1 MSKRAYS
8 AWDYPSNTKRN
19 PIPPAKSSQER
30 NRGVGIPQ
38 SQQSTAPTLQNTTP
52 AQQGIVPES
61 GQNAR
66 QNYKPPTRGRPAST
80 GAQPWLRNSGAGKQ
94 TPGTTGTIR
103 RTGTTGTA
111 GQTGTGK
118 PTGTTGKPPYR
129 SSYASAADLADM
141 NKIMGVNSYTGE
153 AQDVA
158 DEFLRQS
165 GVSSTTEYQKKFF
178 TEQARK
184 QQERE
189 ARRRAQEER
198 ARQYRELY
206 GDEEAAAEYM
216 GLRGGYTGEVD
227 DLVQAE
233 WRKNGV
239 SDAAGYRKVSDY
251 RWRNMVGG
259 TIDTARNSVNDFHYR
274 IQAGR
279 AEQLAENDAVRDA
292 ANGKGNYEDLYREYL
307 AKYQEE
313 TSDFVPRKA
322 VDWGEAYNAET
333 ARIADEEGFNDYVR
347 KDGQLYRALGAM
359 APSLAASA
367 AGNLAGGALALG
379 GAYGSARAAAKVGKA
394 LSASMTFSS
403 ASGAAYEEAIANG
416 MTPEKAM
423 QLATAAGTIE
433 LGTEVLSSGFGRFA
447 GKKLGIGGA
456 GDQVVKGLVGRVTE
470 DPLVQKALLYMS
482 DVFGEGFEELLS
494 EWGNYAADKII
505 GGYDTRT
512 IGEVWGDSWEAF
524 RDGAFIS
531 GILNTTSLLKKGV
544 PPQTAIEVGIDE
556 AIAQDNASPRKDA
569 VGRKLGTTVSISEIV
584 GKISDS
590 LRQKLPERD
599 FVQFN
604 EAFENSPAGNRLS
617 EALAGM
623 DTADAARLTEAV
635 TGAVADAVKRGESY
649 SSLEDFLTDES
660 VERMTEAVIEEA
672 AKTLGLADADD
683 TGVNE
688 KRLGDSRVAAL
699 KDMAKE
705 SLTEQF
711 RKDGELRDT
720 AERVRQKRGSEAT
733 DIFDDAGG
741 RNTEA
746 PSSEM
751 KTFYKDYIE
760 RNSLTYK
767 GKNSGITLESSSKSG
782 TIPSIENTL
791 THRRISA
798 DGREIINKAVYHK
811 LTNPVKRRG
820 GNIITATVE
829 NGWMRYLDE
838 RGATAVTFGDSIIFR
853 PDATTTEVLEEV
865 YHFEQN
871 RAGLNSQYPA
881 IQRMILN
888 EIDAQIYLLSVAD
901 RYKIPLSEVEE
912 IRGILESYEMQMEEL
927 KKAGEWDD

>member
-38 SQQSTAPTLQNTTP
+38 GQQSTAPTLQNTTP
-52 AQQGIVPES
+52 AQRGIVPER

-66 QNYKPPTRGRPAST
+66 QNYKPPTQGRPAST
-80 GAQPWLRNSGAGKQ
+80 GAQPWLRNSDAGKQ
-94 TPGTTGTIR
+94 TPGTTGTAR

-118 PTGTTGKPPYR
+118 ATGTTGKPPYR

-141 NKIMGVNSYTGE
+141 NEIMGVNSYTGE

-158 DEFLRQS
+158 DEFLRQN
-165 GVSSTTEYQKKFF
+165 GVGSTTEYQKKFF

-198 ARQYRELY
+198 ARQMRTLY
-206 GDEEAAAEYM
+206 GSPEDEAEIL
-216 GLRGGYTGEVD
+216 GLSGGYTGEVD
-227 DLVQAE
+227 DLVQEE

-239 SDAAGYRKVSDY
+239 SDAAGYRKVADY
-251 RWRNMVGG
+251 RWRNMAGG
-259 TIDTARNSVNDFHYR
+259 AVDTLRNSANDLSYR
-274 IQAGR
+274 LQDGR
-279 AEQLAENDAVRDA
+279 AEQLAENDAIRDA

-307 AKYQEE
+307 AKYREE

-347 KDGQLYRALGAM
+347 KDGELYRALGAM

-456 GDQVVKGLVGRVTE
+456 ADGFLESLAGKLTD
-470 DPLVQKALLYMS
+470 DPLVQSALVSMS
-482 DVFGEGFEELLS
+482 GILGEGFEEFLS
-494 EWGNYAADKII
+494 EWCGYAAQKAI

-512 IGEVWGDSWEAF
+512 MGEVWKDSLAAF
-524 RDGAFIS
+524 RDGAFVA
-531 GILNTTSLLKKGV
+531 GLLNATTLLQCGV
-544 PPQTAIEVGIDE
+544 PPQTAIEVGVDE
-556 AIAQDNASPRKDA
+556 AMAQDNASPRKDA
-569 VGRKLGTTVSISEIV
+569 AGRKPGTTVSVSEIV
-584 GKISDS
+584 GQISDS
-590 LRQKLPERD
+590 LRQKLSERD
-599 FVQFN
+599 LVQFN
-604 EAFENSPAGNRLS
+604 EAFENSPAGNRFA

-672 AKTLGLADADD
+672 AETLGLADADD
-683 TGVNE
+683 IGANE
-688 KRLGDSRVAAL
+688 KKLGDSRVAAL

-746 PSSEM
+746 PSSE
-751 KTFYKDYIE
+751 KLGAWFYD
-760 RNSLTYK
+760 LVQ
-767 GKNSGITLESSSKSG
+767 G
-782 TIPSIENTL
+782 
-791 THRRISA
+791 
-798 DGREIINKAVYHK
+798 
-811 LTNPVKRRG
+811 
-820 GNIITATVE
+820 
-829 NGWMRYLDE
+829 
-838 RGATAVTFGDSIIFR
+838 
-853 PDATTTEVLEEV
+853 EV
-865 YHFEQN
+865 N
-871 RAGLNSQYPA
+871 RMLG
-881 IQRMILN
+881 
-888 EIDAQIYLLSVAD
+888 V
-901 RYKIPLSEVEE
+901 
-912 IRGILESYEMQMEEL
+912 
-927 KKAGEWDD
+927 